1 VPAVIFQVS
10 TSAGGVPKRPIAEA
24 TLGVDGLLGDD
35 WDHPNIHGGRKQAAL
50 LMTVESIEEL
60 SGQGFPIFP
69 GALGENLTTRG
80 LDRRTIR
87 IGQRYRAGS
96 AVLEITKLR
105 HPCGTLD
112 VYGKGIQRAMFDAR
126 TLAGDATSPLWGL
139 SGFYAS
145 VVTPGIV
152 RAGET
157 IELTATEPNRP
168 NRRSPVF
175 P

>member
-1 VPAVIFQVS
+1 VPAIILQVS
-10 TSAGGVPKRPIAEA
+10 TSAGGVPKRPIAECA
-24 TLGVDGLLGDD
+24 LGACGLTGDG

-50 LMTVESIEEL
+50 LITVEGIEEL
-60 SGQGFPIFP
+60 AARGFPIYP

-87 IGQRYRAGS
+87 IGQRYRAGIV
-96 AVLEITKLR
+96 VLEITKLR

-112 VYGKGIQRAMFDAR
+112 VYGKSIQRAMFDAR

-152 RAGET
+152 RTGET
-157 IELTATEPNRP
+157 FELIGEVQRATAP
-168 NRRSPVF
+168 
-175 P
+175 

>member
-1 VPAVIFQVS
+1 MAAVIVQVS
-10 TSAGGVPKRPIAEA
+10 TSAGGVPKRPIAECA
-24 TLGVDGLLGDD
+24 FGVDGLTGDR

-50 LMTVESIEEL
+50 LITAEGIEEL
-60 SGQGFPIFP
+60 AAQGFPIYP

-80 LDRRTIR
+80 LDRRAIR
-87 IGQRYRAGS
+87 IGQQYRAGGV
-96 AVLEITKLR
+96 VLEITKLR

-152 RAGET
+152 QIGET
-157 IELTATEPNRP
+157 IELIGEGYHT
-168 NRRSPVF
+168 RSEQS
-175 P
+175 